1 MIVVMKPSE
10 LNLLNNY
17 SLLSYYL
24 QKPSYLH
31 PKASN
36 GHSKALY
43 AHPKALYKQKM
54 GLHSSQ
60 VQPLNFTMKNYVNP
74 VGLEEE
80 IAVVNYLGLHVE
92 LTHEHGG

>member
-1 MIVVMKPSE
+1 M
-10 LNLLNNY
+10 
-17 SLLSYYL
+17 
-24 QKPSYLH
+24 YLH
-31 PKASN
+31 PKALN

-43 AHPKALYKQKM
+43 AHPKALYKQKK

-92 LTHEHGG
+92 LTHEHGGCLKSLLLELLLNSLLVVLHALAL